1 MQALSASGALLVS
14 SLGQALPALVW
25 FWQNMKVGMVRTM
38 RSVLLVC
45 AFLTVMPI
53 QAQPPKPESGPASI
67 FPGAV
72 APSQLCTLEGQTVD
86 AGTGNALRGV
96 RLTLRVGG
104 ERLPSPGVEVVSD
117 LQGRFRFVNLHP
129 GSYILLGAQK
139 DYAPFTYQPRIVLS
153 PGQPVAGLVVQM
165 VRAGRITGK
174 VLDDRGKRVGYAGV
188 VVIPAGSSQP
198 RPEEVLTVIRGSADA
213 SGEFDFRNLPPGQ
226 YVVWASPVPLQ
237 PLRRS
242 EEGDAGVERTASG
255 RALRS
260 VYFPSAPNAA
270 SATILQVV
278 PGMTQSGVKVRLRKG
293 AVYVISGS
301 VINMPAKVA
310 YENLVVRLRSPATPW
325 RWPGVSVKPNGGFV
339 AKDVEPGTYNLYLE
353 EEIPQSYVGIYGGA
367 SDVRE
372 TRRRGLVTVTVTDRD
387 IAGVTL
393 SY

>member
-1 MQALSASGALLVS
+1 
-14 SLGQALPALVW
+14 
-25 FWQNMKVGMVRTM
+25 MVRTM
-38 RSVLLVC
+38 RSVPLVC

-72 APSQLCTLEGQTVD
+72 APGQLCTLEGRALDV
-86 AGTGNALRGV
+86 GTGKALRGV

-117 LQGRFRFVNLHP
+117 PQGRFRFVNLHP
-129 GSYILLGAQK
+129 GSYMLLGAQK
-139 DYAPFTYQPRIVLS
+139 DYAPFTYQSRLILS

-188 VVIPAGSSQP
+188 VVVPAGSSQA
-198 RPEEVLTVIRGSADA
+198 RPQEELAVIRGGADA
-213 SGEFDFRNLPPGQ
+213 SGDFGFRNLPPGQ

-237 PLRRS
+237 PVRRS
-242 EEGDAGVERTASG
+242 EESAAGWERTASG

-260 VYFPSAPNAA
+260 AYYPSAPTSA
-270 SATILQVV
+270 SATLLQVV
-278 PGMTQSGVKVRLRKG
+278 PGKTQSGVKVRLRKG

-301 VINMPAKVA
+301 VINRPANVA

-325 RWPGVSVKPNGGFV
+325 RWPGVSVQPNGGFV
-339 AKDVEPGTYNLYLE
+339 AKDVEPGTYSLYLE

-367 SDVRE
+367 SEVRQ
-372 TRRRGLVTVTVTDRD
+372 TRRRGLVTVTVTDKD
-387 IAGVTL
+387 LAGVTL